1 MTKLTQFFGACVLA
15 ITLFSVA
22 VAGDIPTPPVAP
34 PSPVDCTTNCTDTAQ
49 NQAPDSSDDIV
60 TAVDLLAVWLVASI
74 Q

>member
-1 MTKLTQFFGACVLA
+1 MTKLTQFFGTCVLTM
-15 ITLFSVA
+15 TLFSVA

-34 PSPVDCTTNCTDTAQ
+34 PPPAECTANCPGTVQ
-49 NQAPDSSDDIV
+49 HQASDSSDDIV